1 MISSGAL
8 GGGVLKDG
16 EDPLTVSNKEWQK
29 RLTDEQ
35 YYITRE
41 KGTERVG
48 SSILFSPTVL
58 IVRIVLLQITQS
70 NK

>member
-1 MISSGAL
+1 M
-8 GGGVLKDG
+8 LKDG

-41 KGTERVG
+41 KGTERV
-48 SSILFSPTVL
+48 SSNHFH
-58 IVRIVLLQITQS
+58 QQY
-70 NK
+70 